1 MRTLRRSPRA
11 SRGARASLPRGRRA
25 GYTLLEIGIALTL
38 LTLVLV
44 NLYMLLGDSGE
55 AVRAK
60 AADFDAEIEAR
71 RILDRAAMNLIG
83 ADVDSLIVPLSA
95 PLSGSSIDFAVNT
108 GFHDGAP
115 EWSSNRRIG
124 HEGGTEVVWSER
136 PGEPDERR
144 VTWTRN
150 APGLLEGEIDNE
162 LDDNGNG
169 LIDETALSYE
179 VNGVMVTIRITIK
192 KPATGGKFITKTLQ
206 TRVTCRN

>member
-1 MRTLRRSPRA
+1 MRTLHRHRRPSTR
-11 SRGARASLPRGRRA
+11 

-55 AVRAK
+55 AMRAK
-60 AADFDAEIEAR
+60 AAEFEAEIEAR

-83 ADVDSLIVPLSA
+83 AAAGTLVVPLSA
-95 PLSGSSIDFAVNT
+95 PQSSESIDFAVNT
-108 GFHDGAP
+108 GFQDGAP
-115 EWSSNRRIG
+115 TWSPNRRIAREDG
-124 HEGGTEVVWSER
+124 SSVIWREK
-136 PGEPDERR
+136 PGEAGER
-144 VTWTRN
+144 VVKWTGN
-150 APGLLEGEIDNE
+150 APGLLEGELDNE

-179 VNGVMVTIRITIK
+179 VNGSMITIRITIK
-192 KPATGGKFITKTLQ
+192 KPKAGGGFTTKTLQ

>member
-1 MRTLRRSPRA
+1 MPRHA
-11 SRGARASLPRGRRA
+11 RA

-60 AADFDAEIEAR
+60 AADFDTEIEAR
-71 RILDRAAMNLIG
+71 RILDRAAMNVIG
-83 ADVDSLIVPLSA
+83 ADLESIFVAQSA
-95 PLSGSSIDFAVNT
+95 PQSSDKIDFAVNT
-108 GFHDGAP
+108 GFQDGAP
-115 EWSSNRRIG
+115 LWSSNRRIA
-124 HEGGTEVVWSER
+124 HEGGSQVVWIEN
-136 PGEPDERR
+136 PGAPDQRE

-169 LIDETALSYE
+169 LIDESALAFE
-179 VNGVMVTIRITIK
+179 VSGSMVTIRITIK
-192 KPATGGKFITKTLQ
+192 KPRAGGGFTTKTLS
-206 TRVTCRN
+206 TRVSCRN